1 MNISFK
7 SYTKT
12 KRFIVTTYPR
22 EEDTVDF
29 LRMLN
34 DHESNTVVCMDP
46 IKEINSVQLI
56 SLFCLISAY
65 NIFTIYIIIDKQ
77 IILTCLHFCSKTR
90 ALRGKASSRSMKY
103 NKCIYKC
110 KINVYYMNRVLQKS
124 RAYYLHI
131 HIYLRLE

>member
-7 SYTKT
+7 SYTNP
-12 KRFIVTTYPR
+12 KRFIVTMYPR
-22 EEDTVDF
+22 EDDTVDF
-29 LRMLN
+29 LRLLN

-56 SLFCLISAY
+56 SLFCLKSAY
-65 NIFTIYIIIDKQ
+65 NIYLF
-77 IILTCLHFCSKTR
+77 ILLWIHNLFQLVCIFCSKTR
-90 ALRGKASSRSMKY
+90 ALRGKASSRNMKY
-103 NKCIYKC
+103 YKCIYNC
-110 KINVYYMNRVLQKS
+110 KINVYYMKRVLQKS